1 MKKARFGLLAK
12 IVLLTGVLT
21 LLTVSS
27 SLTVSALIS
36 YNDKRNSYTDACGI
50 MTDNL
55 EGVFSKEELSEDS
68 ATKLGAIL
76 NMIVEKYM
84 SIRDNYEV
92 LNEDELNAYQKDLRI
107 SEFGPIGSDDGM
119 IGMSQDKAYRKAMYS
134 ELYANMQSV
143 TFLNEVPSSAFLLY
157 DSNPSKPESRALINV
172 MGVNYDE
179 ESKTKSGSNSTL
191 VEDNILRLGYRATTP
206 TVEEFEFFE
215 SGQDSIKLVID
226 NTVYSY
232 NRVSITLDNN
242 EFKCFVRG
250 QYPFDKVN
258 EEFRNQLLTQFLI
271 TAASAVFLVVVYA
284 LFTRFFLIKNVHKL
298 TDSTN
303 KFVGMMKSDE
313 PLQIVDSGVNTTD
326 EIKELS
332 DAFTVMQ
339 GQIINY
345 VDNIK
350 KAQDFE
356 NAVNAE
362 VNIASKIQ
370 LESLPARAYFDRS
383 LELRAFI
390 KPARAVGGD
399 FYDYFYIDEDRLAFV
414 IADVSGKGIPASLF
428 MMRSKESIRSASMNE
443 KDLATVFFKVNNS
456 LCVNNTEGFFV
467 TAFLGVLNLK
477 TYEFNFVNA
486 GHERPFIKHNNEC
499 KRLDVKSNFV
509 LGLEEDFIYEEE
521 TIKLEEGDSILLH
534 TDGLNE
540 AINAK
545 KEEFGYERIIESIK
559 KDDEPKLNIE
569 IVIKDLE
576 EFEGEEEQFDD
587 ITIIAFKVKKS
598 IKSFSYKNPTYDD
611 ILDLTSKVEECL
623 EGINPATLSKIG
635 IVIDEV
641 MNNIISYGKTK
652 TNKTLMV
659 TVEKVGDGANL
670 TFIDNSH
677 PFNPLTKQK
686 HTIPENME
694 KGIVGGV
701 GISIVTSISKECEY
715 TYSNNKN
722 ILIIKF

>member
-1 MKKARFGLLAK
+1 MKKKRFSLLTK
-12 IVLLTGVLT
+12 IILLTGILT
-21 LLTVSS
+21 ILTVGT
-27 SLTVSALIS
+27 SLTVNLLIS
-36 YNDKRNSYTDACGI
+36 RNATRESYRKSCEDVTDSIESAFFPTAKLAEAKSVAN
-50 MTDNL
+50 MLVNEYENVREQYDQ
-55 EGVFSKEELSEDS
+55 LSEQE
-68 ATKLGAIL
+68 I
-76 NMIVEKYM
+76 IE
-84 SIRDNYEV
+84 
-92 LNEDELNAYQKDLRI
+92 YQKNVRI
-107 SEFGPIGSDDGM
+107 TLFDPVEGTMGM
-119 IGMSQDKAYRKAMYS
+119 DYEKSVRKNYYS
-134 ELYANMQSV
+134 ECISQMLALGSNYKVPYSSV
-143 TFLNEVPSSAFLLY
+143 NIYDTEKERLVFLAENDTSKNASIDENLNVVGLVSKVTDEWELDFFNNSSADNSFY
-157 DSNPSKPESRALINV
+157 TLIVNDTV
-172 MGVNYDE
+172 M
-179 ESKTKSGSNSTL
+179 
-191 VEDNILRLGYRATTP
+191 
-206 TVEEFEFFE
+206 
-215 SGQDSIKLVID
+215 
-226 NTVYSY
+226 SY
-232 NRVSITLDNN
+232 NYVNIELDNSN
-242 EFKCFVRG
+242 YKCVVCG
-250 QYPFDKVN
+250 QYPLAEVN
-258 EEFRNQLLTQFLI
+258 ATFNKQLLTELLI
-271 TAASAVFLVVVYA
+271 SFASATFLVVIYA
-284 LFTRFFLIKNVHKL
+284 ILAKLFLIKNVQKL
-298 TDSTN
+298 TASTN
-303 KFVGMMKSDE
+303 KFVSTMESDE

-370 LESLPARAYFDRS
+370 LESLPAKAYFDRS

-390 KPARAVGGD
+390 KPAKAVGGD

-477 TYEFNFVNA
+477 TYEFNYVNA

-521 TIKLEEGDSILLH
+521 TIKLEEEDTILLH

-545 KEEFGYERIIESIK
+545 QEEFGYERIIQSIK
-559 KDDEPKLNIE
+559 KDDEPKLNIKT
-569 IVIKDLE
+569 VIKDLE
-576 EFEGEEEQFDD
+576 EFEGQEEQFDD
-587 ITIIAFKVKKS
+587 ITIIAFKVKNN

-611 ILDLTSKVEECL
+611 ILDLTSKVEESL
-623 EGINPATLSKIG
+623 EGINPATFSKIG

-659 TVEKVGDGANL
+659 TVEKVGEGANL

-715 TYSNNKN
+715 AYSNNKN

>member
-1 MKKARFGLLAK
+1 MKKKRFSLLTK
-12 IVLLTGVLT
+12 IILLTGILT
-21 LLTVSS
+21 ILTVGT
-27 SLTVSALIS
+27 SLTVNLLIS
-36 YNDKRNSYTDACGI
+36 RNATRESYRKSCEDVTDSIESAFFPTAKLTEAKSVAN
-50 MTDNL
+50 MLVNEYENVREQYDQ
-55 EGVFSKEELSEDS
+55 LSEQE
-68 ATKLGAIL
+68 I
-76 NMIVEKYM
+76 IE
-84 SIRDNYEV
+84 
-92 LNEDELNAYQKDLRI
+92 YQKNVRI
-107 SEFGPIGSDDGM
+107 TLFDPVDGTM
-119 IGMSQDKAYRKAMYS
+119 GMDYEKSVRKNYYS
-134 ELYANMQSV
+134 ECISQMLALGSNYKVPYSSV
-143 TFLNEVPSSAFLLY
+143 NIYDTEKERLVFLAENDTSKNASIDENLNVVGLVSKVTDEWELDFFNNSSADNSFY
-157 DSNPSKPESRALINV
+157 TLIVNDTV
-172 MGVNYDE
+172 M
-179 ESKTKSGSNSTL
+179 
-191 VEDNILRLGYRATTP
+191 
-206 TVEEFEFFE
+206 
-215 SGQDSIKLVID
+215 
-226 NTVYSY
+226 SY
-232 NRVSITLDNN
+232 NYVNVELDNSN
-242 EFKCFVRG
+242 YKCVVCG
-250 QYPFDKVN
+250 QYPLAEVN
-258 EEFRNQLLTQFLI
+258 ATFNKQLLTELLI
-271 TAASAVFLVVVYA
+271 SFASATFLVVIYA
-284 LFTRFFLIKNVHKL
+284 ILTKLFLIKNVQKL
-298 TDSTN
+298 TASTN
-303 KFVGMMKSDE
+303 KFVSTMESNDTLE
-313 PLQIVDSGVNTTD
+313 IVDSGVATTD

-350 KAQDFE
+350 KAKDFE

-390 KPARAVGGD
+390 KPAKAVGGD

-477 TYEFNFVNA
+477 TYEFNYVNA
-486 GHERPFIKHNNEC
+486 GHERPFIKHDNEC

-509 LGLEEDFIYEEE
+509 LGLEEDFVYEEE
-521 TIKLEEGDSILLH
+521 TIKLEEGDTILLH

-545 KEEFGYERIIESIK
+545 QKEFGYERIIESIK

-569 IVIKDLE
+569 TVIKDLE
-576 EFEGEEEQFDD
+576 EFEGQEEQFDD
-587 ITIIAFKVKKS
+587 ITIIAFKVKNN

-635 IVIDEV
+635 IAIDEV

-659 TVEKVGDGANL
+659 TVEKVGEGANL

-722 ILIIKF
+722 IMIIKF

>member
-1 MKKARFGLLAK
+1 MKKKRFSLLTK
-12 IVLLTGVLT
+12 IILLTGILT
-21 LLTVSS
+21 ILTVGT
-27 SLTVSALIS
+27 SLTVNLLIS
-36 YNDKRNSYTDACGI
+36 RNATRESYRKSCEDVTDSIESAFFPTAKLTEAKSVAN
-50 MTDNL
+50 MLVNEYENVREQYDQ
-55 EGVFSKEELSEDS
+55 LSEQE
-68 ATKLGAIL
+68 I
-76 NMIVEKYM
+76 IE
-84 SIRDNYEV
+84 
-92 LNEDELNAYQKDLRI
+92 YQKNVRI
-107 SEFGPIGSDDGM
+107 TLFDPVEGTMGM
-119 IGMSQDKAYRKAMYS
+119 DYEKSVRKNYYS
-134 ELYANMQSV
+134 ECISQMLALGSNYKVPYSSV
-143 TFLNEVPSSAFLLY
+143 NIYDTEKERLVFLAENDTSKNASIDENLNVVGLVSKVTDEWELDFFNNSSADNSFY
-157 DSNPSKPESRALINV
+157 TLIVNDTV
-172 MGVNYDE
+172 M
-179 ESKTKSGSNSTL
+179 
-191 VEDNILRLGYRATTP
+191 
-206 TVEEFEFFE
+206 
-215 SGQDSIKLVID
+215 
-226 NTVYSY
+226 SY
-232 NRVSITLDNN
+232 NYVNVELDNSN
-242 EFKCFVRG
+242 YKCVVCG
-250 QYPFDKVN
+250 QYPLAEVN
-258 EEFRNQLLTQFLI
+258 ATFNKQLLTELLI
-271 TAASAVFLVVVYA
+271 SFASATFLVVIYA
-284 LFTRFFLIKNVHKL
+284 ILTKLFLIKNVQKL
-298 TDSTN
+298 TASTN
-303 KFVGMMKSDE
+303 KFVSTMESDE

-390 KPARAVGGD
+390 KPAKAVGGD

-509 LGLEEDFIYEEE
+509 LGLEEDFVYEQE
-521 TIKLEEGDSILLH
+521 TIKLEEGDTILLH

-540 AINAK
+540 AINSK
-545 KEEFGYERIIESIK
+545 QEEFGYERIISSIS
-559 KDDEPKLNIE
+559 KDNEPKLNIE
-569 IVIKDLE
+569 TVIKDLE

-587 ITIIAFKVKKS
+587 ITIIAFKVKNN
-598 IKSFSYKNPTYDD
+598 IKAFSYKNPTYDD

-641 MNNIISYGKTK
+641 INNIISYGKTK

-659 TVEKVGDGANL
+659 TVEKVGQGANL

>member
-1 MKKARFGLLAK
+1 MKKKRFSLLTK
-12 IVLLTGVLT
+12 IILLTGILT
-21 LLTVSS
+21 ILTVGT
-27 SLTVSALIS
+27 SLTVNLLIS
-36 YNDKRNSYTDACGI
+36 RNATRESYRKSCEDVTDSIESAFFPTAKLTEAKSVAN
-50 MTDNL
+50 MLVNEYENVREQYDQ
-55 EGVFSKEELSEDS
+55 LSEQE
-68 ATKLGAIL
+68 I
-76 NMIVEKYM
+76 IE
-84 SIRDNYEV
+84 
-92 LNEDELNAYQKDLRI
+92 YQKNVRI
-107 SEFGPIGSDDGM
+107 TLFDPVEGTMGM
-119 IGMSQDKAYRKAMYS
+119 DYEKSVRKNYYS
-134 ELYANMQSV
+134 ECISQMLALGSNYKVPYSSV
-143 TFLNEVPSSAFLLY
+143 NIYDTEKERLVFLAENDTSKNASIDENLNVVGLVSKVTDEWELDFFNNSSADNSFY
-157 DSNPSKPESRALINV
+157 TLIVNDTV
-172 MGVNYDE
+172 M
-179 ESKTKSGSNSTL
+179 
-191 VEDNILRLGYRATTP
+191 
-206 TVEEFEFFE
+206 
-215 SGQDSIKLVID
+215 
-226 NTVYSY
+226 SY
-232 NRVSITLDNN
+232 NYVNVELDNSN
-242 EFKCFVRG
+242 YKCVVCG
-250 QYPFDKVN
+250 QYPLAEVN
-258 EEFRNQLLTQFLI
+258 ATFNKQLLTELLI
-271 TAASAVFLVVVYA
+271 SFASATFLVVIYA
-284 LFTRFFLIKNVHKL
+284 ILTKLFLIKNVQKL
-298 TDSTN
+298 TASTN
-303 KFVGMMKSDE
+303 KFVNTMESDDTLE
-313 PLQIVDSGVNTTD
+313 IVDSGVNTTD

-390 KPARAVGGD
+390 KPAKAVGGD

-521 TIKLEEGDSILLH
+521 TIKLEEGDTILLH

-545 KEEFGYERIIESIK
+545 QEEFGYERIISSIS
-559 KDDEPKLNIE
+559 KDNEPKLNIE
-569 IVIKDLE
+569 TVIKDLE

-587 ITIIAFKVKKS
+587 ITIIAFKVKNN
-598 IKSFSYKNPTYDD
+598 IKAFSYKNPTYDD

-635 IVIDEV
+635 IAIDEV

-659 TVEKVGDGANL
+659 TVEKVGEGATL

-701 GISIVTSISKECEY
+701 GISIITSISKECEY